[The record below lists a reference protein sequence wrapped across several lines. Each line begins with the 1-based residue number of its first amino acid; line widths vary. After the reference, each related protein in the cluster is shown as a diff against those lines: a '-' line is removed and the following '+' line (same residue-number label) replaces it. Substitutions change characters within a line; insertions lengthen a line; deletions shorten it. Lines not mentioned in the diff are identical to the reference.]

1 MPVQPAKLP
10 RIPKLPPTKPAA
22 PPVPVVR
29 VDPHRVCGVHA
40 GWCIVTCPVCDT
52 DGAGF
57 VQEDV
62 HALPPARSTRCA
74 YGHAYRIELEPLL
87 ERDASTLLHT

>member
-1 MPVQPAKLP
+1 MPLEPAKLP
-10 RIPKLPPTKPAA
+10 RIPKLSQSTKASNVSKAVPH
-22 PPVPVVR
+22 VPVVR
-29 VDPHRVCGVHA
+29 VGPHLVFGVQA

-62 HALPPARSTRCA
+62 HALPPARYTCCA
-74 YGHAYRIELEPLL
+74 YGHEYRIKLQPLL
-87 ERDASTLLHT
+87 DA